1 MEIMDSPDLMISLVS
16 LNNRFG
22 ELEEI
27 LLNKI
32 STATEEQELL
42 QLQLHQAQEE
52 QGLLQLQLHQA
63 QEEQLLQLQLHQVQ
77 EELKYYFLENKKL
90 NEFIQESNRFPV
102 LSKNFIKKLFLLLRR
117 SITHPKLISKGINK
131 ICAIIRNKLK
141 QN

>member
-1 MEIMDSPDLMISLVS
+1 MEIMNSPDLIVNLER
-16 LNNRFG
+16 LNNRFS

-42 QLQLHQAQEE
+42 L
-52 QGLLQLQLHQA
+52 
-63 QEEQLLQLQLHQVQ
+63 LQLHQVQ
-77 EELKYYFLENKKL
+77 EELEYYFLENKKL

-141 QN
+141 HN